1 MKALSKILG
10 KKLSCIFT
18 VQLFYAMHNFAFKQR
33 NNCCVYKP
41 QSERPFCW
49 NTKDAYSFASVPVN
63 VFWRAAI
70 KHQGSNKGGSDSAWY
85 NLKQKKINFISEFL
99 NLMLKFILPSYVK
112 FDYFY
117 ILCVFSTLRAPASYI
132 HWSGFFQH
140 VYEFWCDWCW
150 SWQFIYLSC
159 VFLNTFFTWWN

>member
-1 MKALSKILG
+1 MQCTTLLLSNVTTAVFTSHSPKGRFVGTQKMPILSS
-10 KKLSCIFT
+10 LS
-18 VQLFYAMHNFAFKQR
+18 QLMY
-33 NNCCVYKP
+33 
-41 QSERPFCW
+41 SEEQQC
-49 NTKDAYSFASVPVN
+49 
-63 VFWRAAI
+63 
-70 KHQGSNKGGSDSAWY
+70 SNKGGSDSAWY

-99 NLMLKFILPSYVK
+99 NFMLKFILPSYVK